1 MAEWTSSGSYTSRV
15 NNLTNGT
22 GATGGVRLIG
32 DDGATQTVFND
43 NDVDT
48 LIGSSGQDWF
58 FANTNNIGGGNAAI
72 DIVVDQ
78 TGNEIVRDTDY

>member
-1 MAEWTSSGSYTSRV
+1 MPSRV

-32 DDGATQTVFND
+32 DDGTTQTVFND

-58 FANTNNIGGGNAAI
+58 FANTINDNGGAI
-72 DIVVDQ
+72 DIITDAA
-78 TGNEIVRDTDY
+78 GNEITRDTDY